1 MPLRRH
7 ILFWIT
13 HNNEISHSYCLKDSR
28 IEFLFHSFKLPL
40 PAPYPDVLDKKL
52 MIASLRIDDD
62 GVWKVDDVSS
72 LAFFYANTSANISN
86 HDFGRNFSAM
96 FSLISKVQLNELI
109 KN

>member
-1 MPLRRH
+1 
-7 ILFWIT
+7 
-13 HNNEISHSYCLKDSR
+13 
-28 IEFLFHSFKLPL
+28 
-40 PAPYPDVLDKKL
+40 